1 VCFFLFYFQGLIL
14 VDDGGGR
21 LVKDVKSNEV
31 VIGEILSV
39 VNKEQVIY
47 KS

>member
-1 VCFFLFYFQGLIL
+1 MCFFLFYFQGLIL

-31 VIGEILSV
+31 VIGEVLSSYHKV
-39 VNKEQVIY
+39 V
-47 KS
+47 